1 MERIVKR
8 SLVSFLTLQH
18 FAADAQYFIL
28 QGSFSTL
35 FSFLQ
40 VLNCAKHVDSKSNNN
55 VQADGHTEVVEDDED
70 ETIEIPDNIN
80 YEIYGADWYRM
91 KFPGFEEE
99 HYELMAKAANY
110 TETEKTPEPRIS
122 SEISTE

>member
-1 MERIVKR
+1 MDRIKCYT
-8 SLVSFLTLQH
+8 SGDEIKFLDDMTE
-18 FAADAQYFIL
+18 ADKPEFHDI
-28 QGSFSTL
+28 TDEE
-35 FSFLQ
+35 
-40 VLNCAKHVDSKSNNN
+40 LNDMFKHLIPV
-55 VQADGHTEVVEDDED
+55 EVVEDDED

-91 KFPGFEEE
+91 KFPGFDEE